1 MQVVETRRRSLR
13 KPVFIGQIVDG
24 PLPDGRASTVLANH
38 LESLYKTIAFARVT
52 ANEMNG
58 LEIRHRAPPSA
69 AGADARPRKSLRD
82 ITKAHEKDVPF
93 GIISAM
99 ENDAM
104 LFKDEV
110 YAIQGAVFDVYRNM
124 GNGWREEVYQQCLEL
139 ELANRGIP
147 FESKRELPIFYKGR
161 KIEKTYI
168 PDVICYG
175 QIILELKA
183 VSELT
188 NEHRAQLLNYLRMT
202 KSKLGLLINFA
213 AYPKVRIERYAN

>member
-1 MQVVETRRRSLR
+1 MFCVRGGAFQASRALR
-13 KPVFIGQIVDG
+13 
-24 PLPDGRASTVLANH
+24 ANH
-38 LESLYKTIAFARVT
+38 E
-52 ANEMNG
+52 N
-58 LEIRHRAPPSA
+58 PPLRGFCSA
-69 AGADARPRKSLRD
+69 AFSCSARSAD
-82 ITKAHEKDVPF
+82 
-93 GIISAM
+93 
-99 ENDAM
+99 
-104 LFKDEV
+104 
-110 YAIQGAVFDVYRNM
+110 
-124 GNGWREEVYQQCLEL
+124 
-139 ELANRGIP
+139 RGIP

>member
-1 MQVVETRRRSLR
+1 MPRQRT
-13 KPVFIGQIVDG
+13 
-24 PLPDGRASTVLANH
+24 
-38 LESLYKTIAFARVT
+38 
-52 ANEMNG
+52 
-58 LEIRHRAPPSA
+58 
-69 AGADARPRKSLRD
+69 RKSLRD
-82 ITKAHEKDVPF
+82 ITKADEKDVPF

-139 ELANRGIP
+139 ELADRGIP

>member
-1 MQVVETRRRSLR
+1 
-13 KPVFIGQIVDG
+13 
-24 PLPDGRASTVLANH
+24 
-38 LESLYKTIAFARVT
+38 
-52 ANEMNG
+52 
-58 LEIRHRAPPSA
+58 
-69 AGADARPRKSLRD
+69 
-82 ITKAHEKDVPF
+82 
-93 GIISAM
+93 
-99 ENDAM
+99 M

-110 YAIQGAVFDVYRNM
+110 YAIQEAVFDVYRNM

-139 ELANRGIP
+139 ADRGIP

-168 PDVICYG
+168 SDVICYG